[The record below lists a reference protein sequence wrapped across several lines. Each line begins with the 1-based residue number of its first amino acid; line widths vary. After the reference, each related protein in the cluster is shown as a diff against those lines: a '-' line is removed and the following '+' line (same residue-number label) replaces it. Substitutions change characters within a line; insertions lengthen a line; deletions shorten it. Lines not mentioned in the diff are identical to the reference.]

1 LLPPHAVEGKDA
13 WTSVCQRNL
22 DAGWQEINQI
32 VEGTTA
38 AVEAVLK
45 KGSTLD
51 QMKKDKILADWDK
64 KYANKFVTQDVFIET
79 LYNSLTNQKNAAFVQ
94 HN

>member
-1 LLPPHAVEGKDA
+1 MLKE
-13 WTSVCQRNL
+13 TS
-22 DAGWQEINQI
+22 
-32 VEGTTA
+32 A
-38 AVEAVLK
+38 AVEAALK

-51 QMKKDKILADWDK
+51 QMKKDKILAPWGK

-79 LYNSLTNQKNAAFVQ
+79 LYNSLTNQKNTPFVQ